1 MWRHHDNIWRTS
13 DVREADL
20 LVFNNENCFYRET
33 GDYEQM
39 CHGAIIQTQSFFLQF
54 SIKKIFKKIPLLCR
68 NAVFCSLTIKDWS

>member
-13 DVREADL
+13 DVREEDL

-39 CHGAIIQTQSFFLQF
+39 CHGAIIQTQRFFF
-54 SIKKIFKKIPLLCR
+54 TVFYKKK
-68 NAVFCSLTIKDWS
+68 SL

>member
-13 DVREADL
+13 DVREEDL

-39 CHGAIIQTQSFFLQF
+39 CHGAIIQTQSFFYSFL
-54 SIKKIFKKIPLLCR
+54 
-68 NAVFCSLTIKDWS
+68 